1 MTRTF
6 NVLRPAEVMARTGL
20 GNTAMHEAEA
30 DGLLPQFFKI
40 NGGRA
45 SGVFEHELDEIL
57 EARAGDATD
66 DEVRPLVRRQL
77 EHRKKRFD
85 ELRAA

>member
-6 NVLRPAEVMARTGL
+6 LILRPAQVMARAGL

-30 DGLLPQFFKI
+30 DELLPRFFKI

-45 SGVFEHELDEIL
+45 SGIFEHELDAVL
-57 EARAGDATD
+57 EARAAGATND
-66 DEVRPLVRRQL
+66 QIREIVRRQVVQ
-77 EHRKKRFD
+77 RKARFD
-85 ELRAA
+85 ALKVA